1 MNQLTGYNN
10 SSNIIFDLGKY
21 LVLLKKNS
29 LKIFAFSFLVTLIA
43 TIVVYSITPKFKA
56 TSTLLIESETR
67 NAVSI
72 EEVVGIDSS
81 QKEYYLTQFEVLKSN
96 RIAQRVI
103 DRLSLSTL
111 PEFNNELRQEKSF
124 KDKIKEALNFGF
136 NIEDGKETKD
146 NTEKVRQK
154 VLSIFRSNLTITPI
168 RKTQLVKIT
177 FTSESPELAMEIANA
192 VGEEYIKANLES
204 RLAATKDASIWIS
217 NRLSELNEQLKA
229 SEKALTDYLVQEKL
243 IDDSGIS
250 TLASSEILG
259 LSDRLA
265 EITDRRIELESAYN
279 ALKRGKDKDIAAIS
293 TIPIIANNSELV
305 AIRQIQISTEAK
317 ITELSQRYGPKHDRL
332 IQANAQLNLVK
343 KQAEN
348 IIKKLIKGLGKELQT
363 VKAQELLIS
372 KELNQKKEDFQSLSI
387 KKLQYESYKRE
398 VDTNRKVLNLFLT
411 RQKETTATSDFE
423 AENARFT
430 DKAMI
435 PQLPSSPK
443 KKIII
448 VMSFVMSIIFA
459 SVVVFLTDALRNT
472 VESIKHFEE
481 LFGIIPLGG
490 VPKVRN
496 KKYRKQP
503 LDNQIFFDEKQFGF
517 SESIRSIRT
526 SLLLTY
532 MKDERKRIAITSSLP
547 GEGKTTTS
555 INLALS
561 LSKMEKVLLID
572 CDLRKSSISER
583 FGMMKYQQGISNH
596 LSMGINL
603 DECIF
608 KDKKSN
614 LSVLPAGMLS
624 SSPQELLNSEA
635 FSKMLD
641 KLDRVYDRVII
652 DTPPV
657 LAVSDALII
666 SKLTGSIIMV
676 IKANSTRINTIK
688 NTIAQFVTHDIK
700 VDGVVINS
708 IDKKVAEADYVYGS
722 YGVYSDDVNLSTS

>member
-1 MNQLTGYNN
+1 MNQLTNYNN

-21 LVLLKKNS
+21 LVLLKKNL
-29 LKIFAFSFLVTLIA
+29 LKIIAFSFLVTLIT
-43 TIVVYSITPKFKA
+43 TIVVYSITPKYKA

-103 DRLSLSTL
+103 DRLELSRL
-111 PEFNNELRQEKSF
+111 PEFNKELSQEKSL
-124 KDKIKEALNFGF
+124 KEKIKETLNFGF
-136 NIEDGKETKD
+136 SVPGDELAKD
-146 NTEKVRQK
+146 NSEKVRQK
-154 VLSIFRSNLTITPI
+154 VLSIFRNNLTITPI

-177 FTSESPELAMEIANA
+177 FTSESPELAMEVANA
-192 VGEEYIKANLES
+192 LGEEYIKSNLES

-217 NRLSELNEQLKA
+217 NRLNELNDQLKA
-229 SEKALTDYLVQEKL
+229 SETALTDYLVQEKL

-343 KQAEN
+343 QQSEN

-363 VKAQELLIS
+363 VKAQEALIS
-372 KELNQKKEDFQSLSI
+372 NELNQKKVDFQSLSI

-443 KKIII
+443 KKIIL
-448 VMSFVMSIIFA
+448 VMSFVMSLIFS

-490 VPKVRN
+490 VPKIRT

-624 SSPQELLNSEA
+624 SSPQELLNSDA

-641 KLDRVYDRVII
+641 KLDQVYDRIII

-676 IKANSTRINTIK
+676 IKANSTRITTIK
-688 NTIAQFVTHDIK
+688 NTITQFVIHDIK

-708 IDKKVAEADYVYGS
+708 IDKKVAESDYVYGS